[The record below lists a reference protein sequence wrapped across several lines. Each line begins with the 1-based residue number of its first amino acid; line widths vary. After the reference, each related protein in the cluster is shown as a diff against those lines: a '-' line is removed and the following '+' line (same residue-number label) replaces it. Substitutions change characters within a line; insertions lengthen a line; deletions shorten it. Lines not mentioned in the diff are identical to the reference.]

1 MSERERGGE
10 QMIKEVELKYTT
22 SNLVSLVKNRYSENS
37 TEYLASL
44 LSTVVTENQMRVLI
58 DFLEAERTS
67 E

>member
-1 MSERERGGE
+1 
-10 QMIKEVELKYTT
+10 MIKEVELKYTT

-44 LSTVVTENQMRVLI
+44 LSTVITENQLRVLI

>member
-1 MSERERGGE
+1 
-10 QMIKEVELKYTT
+10 MIKEVELKYTT

-58 DFLEAERTS
+58 DFLEADRTS

>member
-1 MSERERGGE
+1 
-10 QMIKEVELKYTT
+10 MIKEVELKYTT

-44 LSTVVTENQMRVLI
+44 LNTVITFNQMRVLI

>member
-1 MSERERGGE
+1 
-10 QMIKEVELKYTT
+10 MIKEVELKYTT

-44 LSTVVTENQMRVLI
+44 LGTVITENQMRVLI
-58 DFLEAERTS
+58 DFLEADRTS

>member
-1 MSERERGGE
+1 
-10 QMIKEVELKYTT
+10 MIKEVELKYTT

-44 LSTVVTENQMRVLI
+44 LSTVITFNQMRVLI

>member
-1 MSERERGGE
+1 
-10 QMIKEVELKYTT
+10 MIKEVELKYTT

>member
-1 MSERERGGE
+1 
-10 QMIKEVELKYTT
+10 MIKEVELKYTA
-22 SNLVSLVKNRYSENS
+22 SNLVSLVKNKWGENS

-44 LSTVVTENQMRVLI
+44 LDTVITENQMRVLI

>member
-1 MSERERGGE
+1 
-10 QMIKEVELKYTT
+10 MIKEVELKYTT

-37 TEYLASL
+37 TEYHASL

>member
-1 MSERERGGE
+1 
-10 QMIKEVELKYTT
+10 MIKEVELKYTT

-44 LSTVVTENQMRVLI
+44 LNTVVTENQMRVLI

>member
-1 MSERERGGE
+1 
-10 QMIKEVELKYTT
+10 MIKEVELKYTT

-44 LSTVVTENQMRVLI
+44 LSTVVTHNQMRVLI
-58 DFLEAERTS
+58 DFLETERTS

>member
-1 MSERERGGE
+1 
-10 QMIKEVELKYTT
+10 MIKEIELKYTT
-22 SNLVSLVKNRYSENS
+22 SNLVSLVKNKWGENS

-44 LSTVVTENQMRVLI
+44 LGTVITHNQMRVLI